1 MPAAVPLPSARPS
14 PIAILGIPFDNV
26 TTADTL
32 QLIEEMIASGQ
43 PHYLATANVDFVAQ
57 AFVDVELQRILF
69 DAHLVVADGMPLV
82 WASRWL
88 GNPLPERVTGSDLT
102 PRLLAD
108 AERKGWRVYF
118 LGGTEQSVATAAE
131 NTRRKHP
138 KLQLVGAYS
147 PPFKPLSEM
156 DDEDILRRIRAVKP
170 DLLLVAFG
178 CPKQEKWIN
187 AQYQQSGV
195 PVSIGVGATIDF
207 LAGTVTRAP
216 RWMQRTGLEW
226 AYRLCQEPRRLFRR
240 YLVDFW
246 VFGRAVG
253 VQCWQLRASRRARS
267 KSGQPSVKSLHHG
280 ALQVLVL
287 PPRFDAAAVQ
297 NHERIWLELL
307 ATAGH
312 LIVDAAAVDFIDS
325 TGVGLLVRL
334 QKNLR
339 TKSRRLVVAGPPL
352 PVRRALDLMRFTD
365 FMDIAPNV
373 DAAGELLACRAAE
386 QVVVATLNLSSPH
399 ESLAWQTE
407 VVAANAD
414 EVWDATAAHIELCA
428 QSNAGV
434 TINMKGLRFIDTT
447 GVRLMV
453 RARKQG
459 HLRGITVTFADPPPR
474 VLNVIRTL
482 RMESYLLGSPA

>member
-170 DLLLVAFG
+170 DHCSWPL
-178 CPKQEKWIN
+178 
-187 AQYQQSGV
+187 
-195 PVSIGVGATIDF
+195 D
-207 LAGTVTRAP
+207 AP
-216 RWMQRTGLEW
+216 
-226 AYRLCQEPRRLFRR
+226 
-240 YLVDFW
+240 
-246 VFGRAVG
+246 
-253 VQCWQLRASRRARS
+253 SRRN
-267 KSGQPSVKSLHHG
+267 G
-280 ALQVLVL
+280 
-287 PPRFDAAAVQ
+287 
-297 NHERIWLELL
+297 
-307 ATAGH
+307 
-312 LIVDAAAVDFIDS
+312 S
-325 TGVGLLVRL
+325 TR
-334 QKNLR
+334 N
-339 TKSRRLVVAGPPL
+339 TSSP
-352 PVRRALDLMRFTD
+352 
-365 FMDIAPNV
+365 
-373 DAAGELLACRAAE
+373 ACRSASA
-386 QVVVATLNLSSPH
+386 
-399 ESLAWQTE
+399 
-407 VVAANAD
+407 
-414 EVWDATAAHIELCA
+414 
-428 QSNAGV
+428 
-434 TINMKGLRFIDTT
+434 
-447 GVRLMV
+447 
-453 RARKQG
+453 
-459 HLRGITVTFADPPPR
+459 
-474 VLNVIRTL
+474 
-482 RMESYLLGSPA
+482 